1 MLSTL
6 FLRFKSLYNTT
17 PRQNRD
23 TSSSRN
29 STSSPLAHSLKRRL
43 DHRLQNQ
50 FRVVT
55 LTALIRQPRPGL
67 LIQKQIVVT
76 VATSPQLMLH
86 IVSTDAPSLRLSP
99 KPKFAILLV
108 EARTSPTQSLSPL
121 FLEVT
126 QRKGGGGQG
135 QQNNRQQWQQQY
147 YYPTP
152 VFHVRE
158 PRSAS
163 TSITGLLLSEVGCG
177 RVESAAGVFEGLAD
191 RPRPRG
197 LHTTAPLSFEPESC
211 FCRLHHQS
219 WPTQSAANCIL
230 NPNARSILP

>member
-147 YYPTP
+147 YYPTLP
-152 VFHVRE
+152 FSMSGSLDRHLRLSLACCSQRWAVGESSLRLAFSRVWRTDLD
-158 PRSAS
+158 PGVC
-163 TSITGLLLSEVGCG
+163 IPLLL
-177 RVESAAGVFEGLAD
+177 F
-191 RPRPRG
+191 
-197 LHTTAPLSFEPESC
+197 PLSQRAAFAGYITNHGQPN
-211 FCRLHHQS
+211 LL
-219 WPTQSAANCIL
+219 PTAY
-230 NPNARSILP
+230 